1 VPLWQAPAIK
11 STILINPGQYPVQYL
26 IILFVFGNQCLKY
39 CEQMT
44 EAFLA
49 LNNYIWQQLLL
60 VATALPGI
68 LILNNYIWQQLLLVA
83 TALPGILIWLVD
95 FNNGLDG

>member
-1 VPLWQAPAIK
+1 
-11 STILINPGQYPVQYL
+11 
-26 IILFVFGNQCLKY
+26 
-39 CEQMT
+39 MT

-49 LNNYIWQQLLL
+49 LNNYIWQQL
-60 VATALPGI
+60 P
-68 LILNNYIWQQLLLVA
+68 LVA